1 MLFSFL
7 ALWLTACNKNK
18 VFESNVTIPNMSWS
32 MKEAVKFDFEIKS
45 TQTAYNLF
53 VNVRNTESYPYK
65 NLWLF
70 IRTKT
75 PSGKVEVD
83 SLDCKLAD
91 DTGKWLGDGAG
102 EIWDNQIKF
111 KQRVGFPETG
121 KYTVEIQHG
130 MRSEPLP
137 AIMEVGLMV
146 EKSAGAK

>member
-1 MLFSFL
+1 
-7 ALWLTACNKNK
+7 
-18 VFESNVTIPNMSWS
+18 MSWPLN
-32 MKEAVKFDFEIKS
+32 KAVKFEFDIATTKVP
-45 TQTAYNLF
+45 YNLY
-53 VNVRNTESYPYK
+53 VNVRNSESYPYK

-102 EIWDNQIKF
+102 DIWDNKIPF
-111 KQRVGFPETG
+111 KNRVGFPEVG

-137 AIMEVGLMV
+137 AVLEVGLLV